1 MSFPNVSQEEIL
13 RRVIASRGASVIPPQ
28 GTAVQ
33 QVANSA
39 LLDPQGLGR
48 RMGPAPADPTRYVAQ
63 TDNYRIDP
71 RGNRVGDAM
80 LDAATGYGELSG
92 QFYDAVDPKMK
103 GVQKAVNKG
112 VTKVGGT
119 GARRAAGKAGAA
131 LGALPGMSK
140 LGAAAR
146 VLGPAVGAVGGGLAV
161 ADLVTGDE
169 SAINKG
175 GDAVAMGVG
184 GTIGGVVGL
193 GNPLA
198 IAAGV
203 GLGKMVSDGTQWLF
217 GDKKTPEQ
225 RKMELALAQLQS
237 RGLV

>member
-13 RRVIASRGASVIPPQ
+13 RVLIANQGASVIPPQ

-48 RMGPAPADPTRYVAQ
+48 RMGPDPTRYVAQ

-71 RGNRVGDAM
+71 RGNRVGDVM

-92 QFYDAVDPKMK
+92 QFYDAVDPKIK
-103 GVQKAVNKG
+103 SAQKVINKG

-161 ADLVTGDE
+161 ADLVTGEE
-169 SAINKG
+169 SGINKTM
-175 GDAVAMGVG
+175 DATAMGVG
-184 GTIGGVVGL
+184 GTIGGIVGL

-198 IAAGV
+198 ISAGV

>member
-1 MSFPNVSQEEIL
+1 MSFPNVSNEEIL
-13 RRVIASRGASVIPPQ
+13 RTLIASRGASVIPPQ

-39 LLDPQGLGR
+39 LVDPQGLGR
-48 RMGPAPADPTRYVAQ
+48 RMGPDPTRYVAQ

-71 RGNRVGDAM
+71 RGNRVGNAM
-80 LDAATGYGELSG
+80 LDAATVYGDMSG
-92 QFYDAVDPKMK
+92 QFYNAADPKIK
-103 GVQKAVNKG
+103 SAKEAIKKG
-112 VTKVGGT
+112 VTKVGGP
-119 GARRAAGKAGAA
+119 GASRAAGKAGAA

-161 ADLVTGDE
+161 ADLVTGEE
-169 SAINKG
+169 SGINKTM
-175 GDAVAMGVG
+175 DAVAMGIGGTLGWVG
-184 GTIGGVVGL
+184 GPL
-193 GNPLA
+193 GS
-198 IAAGV
+198 AAGV

-225 RKMELALAQLQS
+225 RKMELALAQLQG

>member
-1 MSFPNVSQEEIL
+1 MFDLSNVRVSDDELL
-13 RRVIASRGASVIPPQ
+13 RGLVARLGTGVIPPQ

-92 QFYDAVDPKMK
+92 QFYDAVDPKIK
-103 GVQKAVNKG
+103 SAKEAIKKG
-112 VTKVGGT
+112 VTKVGGP
-119 GARRAAGKAGAA
+119 GASRAAGKTGAA

-169 SAINKG
+169 SVINKG
-175 GDAVAMGVG
+175 GDAFAMTVG
-184 GTIGGVVGL
+184 GVLGSVGGPL
-193 GNPLA
+193 GT
-198 IAAGV
+198 AAGV

>member
-1 MSFPNVSQEEIL
+1 MFDLSNVRVSDDELL
-13 RRVIASRGASVIPPQ
+13 RALVARQGTGVIPPQ

-48 RMGPAPADPTRYVAQ
+48 RMGPDPTRYVAQ

-71 RGNRVGDAM
+71 RGNRVGDVM
-80 LDAATGYGELSG
+80 LDAAAGYGELSG
-92 QFYDAVDPKMK
+92 QFYDAVDPKLK
-103 GVQKAVNKG
+103 GAQKAINKG

-175 GDAVAMGVG
+175 MDAVAMGIGGTLGWVG
-184 GTIGGVVGL
+184 GPL
-193 GNPLA
+193 GS
-198 IAAGV
+198 AAGV

>member
-1 MSFPNVSQEEIL
+1 MSMLSVSDQEIL
-13 RRVIASRGASVIPPQ
+13 RALIAERGTGVIPRQ

-39 LLDPQGLGR
+39 LVDPQGLGR
-48 RMGPAPADPTRYVAQ
+48 RMGPDPTRYVAQ

-71 RGNRVGDAM
+71 RGNLVGDVM

-161 ADLVTGDE
+161 VDLVTGEE
-169 SAINKG
+169 SGINKAM
-175 GDAVAMGVG
+175 DATAMGVG
-184 GTIGGVVGL
+184 GTIGGIVGL

-198 IAAGV
+198 ISAGV

>member
-1 MSFPNVSQEEIL
+1 MSMLGISEEEIL
-13 RRVIASRGASVIPPQ
+13 RSLIAGRGTSGIPAQ
-28 GTAVQ
+28 GSAVQ
-33 QVANSA
+33 AVVNSA

-48 RMGPAPADPTRYVAQ
+48 RMGPDPTRYVAQ

-71 RGNRVGDAM
+71 RGNRVGDLM
-80 LDAATGYGELSG
+80 LDGAAAYGDMSG
-92 QFYDAVDPKMK
+92 QFYDAVDPKIK
-103 GVQKAVNKG
+103 SAQKLINKG

-146 VLGPAVGAVGGGLAV
+146 VLGPAAGAVGGGLAV

-169 SAINKG
+169 SGMNKAM
-175 GDAVAMGVG
+175 DAAAMGVG
-184 GTIGGVVGL
+184 GFLGSVGGPL
-193 GNPLA
+193 GT
-198 IAAGV
+198 AAGV

>member
-1 MSFPNVSQEEIL
+1 MSVYGISEDEIL
-13 RRVIASRGASVIPPQ
+13 RRLIAKQGSGLIPPQ

-33 QVANSA
+33 QVVNSA

-48 RMGPAPADPTRYVAQ
+48 RMGPPPGDPTRYVAQ

-71 RGNRVGDAM
+71 RGNRVGNVM
-80 LDAATGYGELSG
+80 LDAATAYGDMSG
-92 QFYDAVDPKMK
+92 QFYNAVDPKIK
-103 GVQKAVNKG
+103 GAKEAIKKG
-112 VTKVGGT
+112 VTKVAGP
-119 GARRAAGKAGAA
+119 GASRAAGNAGAA

-161 ADLVTGDE
+161 ADLITGDE

-175 GDAVAMGVG
+175 MDAVAMGVG
-184 GTIGGVVGL
+184 GFLGSVGGPL
-193 GNPLA
+193 GT
-198 IAAGV
+198 AAGV